1 MTEEVGWTR
10 KMYRA
15 AGRERTRS
23 ARRAESGA
31 PHGTRSDRQCARDQ
45 PAGGRNPAG
54 GAVGQQPAEL
64 TLVLWQQRCRQPTIG
79 ISNAKAHRARNS
91 RLVNIIGSLFPVV
104 ALG

>member
-15 AGRERTRS
+15 VGRERTRS
-23 ARRAESGA
+23 ARRAGSGA
-31 PHGTRSDRQCARDQ
+31 PHGTRSEGQVQRDQ

-79 ISNAKAHRARNS
+79 NSIARAHRARNS